1 MRKFLTLLAVLV
13 LLGPLAFSQSRVVT
27 GKVTDQAGQPVP
39 FATIRLKGTKLGT
52 SADAE
57 GNFTIK
63 AEPSQTL
70 IISGTGVTSK
80 EVEVGTGSVNV
91 QVQHT
96 TTSLSEV
103 VVTGLGVQRQ
113 AKSLGYSTA
122 KVSNSELVQAK
133 PISVANGLTG
143 KVSGLQVNTVNNG
156 LFAPTRITLRGNRS
170 LTGNNQPL
178 LVVDNAIFYSDI
190 STINPEDIAD
200 VTILKGSSAAAV
212 YGSDASNGVII
223 VTTKH
228 GNRGR
233 PNITFSTTVSAE
245 NVSYMPAEQTRF
257 GANGGEIFVEDFND
271 MSTYIPYENQ
281 SYGPAFNGKLLP
293 IGRPDPAGNSYLVPY
308 SAIPNQKKD
317 FFQTGITT
325 QNNLSFQTADD
336 QGSFF
341 LSLQDISSTGV
352 MPEDQGRR
360 DIFRVGGTKK
370 YGIFSASYGATYT
383 YKYTSTSN
391 TGNAYDV
398 LLETPLNIP
407 LSQLKDYTGQT
418 NYWAGPNGYFNDFYE
433 SPYEV
438 LGTQRNNT
446 TENDIQANVQLNLKP
461 LKWLNLT
468 YRSAIN
474 NISSRYEYIGSQIVY
489 SNYALTDPRVV
500 FANYDASAFD
510 TTYNNG
516 AKAQATGDNP
526 HPAAFQT
533 SDYSNFL
540 YSSDFLAQFNTDL
553 SRDWTL
559 NGTVGWS
566 YLDNKITYTPIG
578 VNGGSN
584 LTFPVYN
591 AAIYSGAPSVLGA
604 GGTGQGTFEARK
616 GGIFGEAVVG
626 YQEFAFLHGS
636 YRTDIDSRLSTSNR
650 WIPYYDIDAS
660 VVLSELFKSL
670 KESKVLNYAK
680 LRAAHSLTGNVS
692 PLGAG
697 SPYIAY
703 GAYATD
709 PAVVAASGFPYA
721 GSGLSGYSIS
731 TTVANPNIKPEKVT
745 EDELGLELGFLQ
757 DRIVFSASVYKAVT
771 TDGIVYAQS
780 SRATGATQFLVN
792 AANTQNKGV
801 ELDLKTTVIKTKD
814 WAWLVG
820 INWSHIDSKVNSI
833 NGNVPSLGL
842 SGANPNAFAVVG
854 QPYPVIQTYDWVRD
868 SATHKVI
875 VDAITGLPTKS
886 TQLTNYGAANPT
898 DIVGITT
905 SVNWKHFRLSA
916 TADYRHGAHI
926 FNVIGET
933 IDHSGFGAATA
944 SEGRQ
949 RFVFPNSVVMVG
961 GKAVDNTNI
970 EVNDGNF
977 NFWPSLYNSVGGN
990 YVVSAD
996 AWKLREVVI
1005 SYNFPKT
1012 LTAQTKIIKDATL
1025 SISGRNLI
1033 MIRPN
1038 TNQTT
1043 DPEFSEDTGNDV
1055 GRTSLNQAPPTR
1067 IFSAT
1072 LSLTF

>member
-39 FATIRLKGTKLGT
+39 FATVRLKGTKLGT

-57 GNFTIK
+57 GNFTIR
-63 AEPSQTL
+63 AESSQTL
-70 IISGTGVTSK
+70 IISGTGVTTK
-80 EVEVGTGSVNV
+80 EVEVGAGSVNV
-91 QVQHT
+91 QVQHV

-233 PNITFSTTVSAE
+233 PNITFSTTVQAE
-245 NVSYMPAEQTRF
+245 NVSYMPAEQNRF

-281 SYGPAFNGKLLP
+281 SYGPEFNGKLLP
-293 IGRPDPAGNSYLVPY
+293 LGRPAPDGTVLFAPY
-308 SAIPNQKKD
+308 SPVKNQKKD

-336 QGSFF
+336 NGSFF

-352 MPEDQGRR
+352 MPSENGRR
-360 DIFRVGGTKK
+360 DIFRIGGTKK
-370 YGIFSASYGATYT
+370 YGVFSASYGAAYT
-383 YKYTSTSN
+383 YKYTDQTN
-391 TGNAYDV
+391 TGNVYDV
-398 LLETPLNIP
+398 LLEMP
-407 LSQLKDYTGQT
+407 LSVPLSTLKDYTGAT
-418 NYWAGPNGYFNDFYE
+418 NYWAGPNGYFNDFYP
-433 SPYEV
+433 SPYETI
-438 LGTQRNNT
+438 GTQRNHT

-461 LKWLNLT
+461 LKWLTLS

-474 NISSRYEYIGSQIVY
+474 NISSRSEYIGSQIIY
-489 SNYALTDPRVV
+489 SQYALTDPRVV
-500 FANYDASAFD
+500 FSNYDGTAFD

-526 HPAAFQT
+526 HPASYT
-533 SDYSNFL
+533 ITDYSNFL
-540 YSSDFLAQFNTDL
+540 YSSDFLIQANTDL
-553 SRDWTL
+553 SKDWTL
-559 NGTVGWS
+559 SGTVGFS

-591 AAIYSGAPSVLGA
+591 TAIYSSAPSVLGL
-604 GGTGQGTFEARK
+604 GGTGQGTYEARK

-636 YRTDIDSRLSTSNR
+636 YRTDIDSRLSTANR

-670 KESKVLNYAK
+670 ANGKALNYAK
-680 LRAAHSLTGNVS
+680 IRVAHSLTGNVS

-721 GSGLSGYSIS
+721 ASGLSGYSIS

-745 EDELGLELGFLQ
+745 EDEIGLELGFLQ
-757 DRIVFSASVYKAVT
+757 DRIFFTASVYKATT

-801 ELDLKTTVIKTKD
+801 ELDLKTTVIKTRD
-814 WAWLVG
+814 WSWLVG

-854 QPYPVIQTYDWVRD
+854 QPYPVVETYDWVRD

-875 VDAITGLPTKS
+875 VDGVTGLPTKS
-886 TQLTNYGAANPT
+886 SVLTNYGSANPT
-898 DIVGITT
+898 DILGITT
-905 SVNWKHFRLSA
+905 SVNWKHFKFSA

-933 IDHSGFGAATA
+933 IDHAGVGLVTA
-944 SEGRQ
+944 SQGRQ
-949 RFVFPNSVVMVG
+949 RFVFPNSVIMVN
-961 GKAVDNTNI
+961 GKAVDNTDVT
-970 EVNDGNF
+970 VNDGNF

-1005 SYNFPKT
+1005 SYNFPKSVI
-1012 LTAQTKIIKDATL
+1012 APAKIIKDATL

-1033 MIRPN
+1033 MLRPS

-1072 LSLTF
+1072 LSITF